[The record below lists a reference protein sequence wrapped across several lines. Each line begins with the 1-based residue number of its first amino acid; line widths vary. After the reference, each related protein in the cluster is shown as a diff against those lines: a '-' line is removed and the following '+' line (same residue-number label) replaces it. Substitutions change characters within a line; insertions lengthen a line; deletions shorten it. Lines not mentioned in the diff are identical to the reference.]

1 VCLIFFFFFP
11 LNLILVFFTNVDNAY
26 DFCSVSSAS
35 EKAPQTD
42 KSAAPLEKKRDQNKK
57 LLSLSLSLSLSP
69 RLLYDN
75 GDEEYAFLRRDVV

>member
-1 VCLIFFFFFP
+1 VFD
-11 LNLILVFFTNVDNAY
+11 ILLLFFTVWIMLTI
-26 DFCSVSSAS
+26 FVQSRAS

>member
-26 DFCSVSSAS
+26 DFCSQSRAS

-42 KSAAPLEKKRDQNKK
+42 KSAAPLKKKRPKQKT
-57 LLSLSLSLSLSP
+57 SLSLSLSP

>member
-1 VCLIFFFFFP
+1 MWIMLTIF
-11 LNLILVFFTNVDNAY
+11 VQ
-26 DFCSVSSAS
+26 SRAS

-57 LLSLSLSLSLSP
+57 LLSLSLSLSP